1 MRSSSVNEISPA
13 SSGTAIFQHN
23 PKEDATLRREWE
35 PGCQP
40 DELYDAFLPA
50 WRARLRRL
58 LVRRMRKENTRM
70 ADWQKRVRSEAR
82 DRYFYWTAVFGSKC
96 TFLFTICI
104 VIIGDLQPA
113 DMCCILKAHTFFMM
127 FLPILFFFGHPL
139 EGRGYVRSCTLTM
152 LSLMHLEPIACRRVR
167 HIHFIVC

>member
-1 MRSSSVNEISPA
+1 MRSSPVIEISPP

-23 PKEDATLRREWE
+23 PKGDATLRREWE

-50 WRARLRRL
+50 WRASLRGL
-58 LVRRMRKENTRM
+58 LVRRLRNESTQM

-96 TFLFTICI
+96 SFFCIICNPHHCAKFETCWCALYSRSAHVFHDVFTNSLFLWPSIGRQRVSTFTYFDCNWSDIPWAYC
-104 VIIGDLQPA
+104 
-113 DMCCILKAHTFFMM
+113 
-127 FLPILFFFGHPL
+127 
-139 EGRGYVRSCTLTM
+139 M
-152 LSLMHLEPIACRRVR
+152 L
-167 HIHFIVC
+167 

>member
-1 MRSSSVNEISPA
+1 MRSSPVIEISPA

-23 PKEDATLRREWE
+23 PKGDATLRREWE

-50 WRARLRRL
+50 WRASLRRL
-58 LVRRMRKENTRM
+58 LVRRLRNESTQM

-82 DRYFYWTAVFGSKC
+82 DKYFYWTAVFGSKYS
-96 TFLFTICI
+96 FFCI
-104 VIIGDLQPA
+104 IWTAVIVPNLKPA
-113 DMCCILKAHTFFMM
+113 DVSCILEAHTFFMM

-139 EGRGYVRSCTLTM
+139 EGRG
-152 LSLMHLEPIACRRVR
+152 
-167 HIHFIVC
+167 

>member
-1 MRSSSVNEISPA
+1 MPVLCCLASNQAKVNSYLTGTANGIVDYRKPVRHFVSNHSRRHPGQQALSSAMRSSPVIEISPP

-23 PKEDATLRREWE
+23 PKGDATLRREWE

-50 WRARLRRL
+50 WRASLRGL
-58 LVRRMRKENTRM
+58 LVRRLRNESTQM

-96 TFLFTICI
+96 SFFCIICN
-104 VIIGDLQPA
+104 PHHCA
-113 DMCCILKAHTFFMM
+113 KFETC
-127 FLPILFFFGHPL
+127 
-139 EGRGYVRSCTLTM
+139 
-152 LSLMHLEPIACRRVR
+152 
-167 HIHFIVC
+167 